1 MHLVISGYNGANDA
15 LLHAQLV
22 LRAADG
28 SETLL
33 AETDGPPPSSTSLSR
48 TWIDTTLCTP
58 GAGQAGD
65 ALRLRVH
72 FISGSTYFSSIV
84 TKLEIP

>member
-1 MHLVISGYNGANDA
+1 MRLVISGYTGADDA
-15 LLHAQLV
+15 LVHAQII
-22 LRAADG
+22 LRAADS

-33 AETDGPPPSSTSLSR
+33 AETDGPPPSSTSLLR

-58 GAGQAGD
+58 AAGQAGD

-72 FISGSTYFSSIV
+72 FISGSTYFSSII